1 MKDWE
6 EIIKLVYDP
15 TRKALRV
22 TQGPAD
28 VVATG
33 HPDFGQFFKI
43 IYDPTDNALKVEL
56 LGAPSGLLGGGRD
69 GPQAVRE
76 SVNLTKSKLRAVS

>member
-6 EIIKLVYDP
+6 GIIKRVFDP

-22 TQGPAD
+22 TQSPAD
-28 VVATG
+28 VSVTG
-33 HPDFGQFFKI
+33 HRDFGQLFKLL
-43 IYDPTDNALKVEL
+43 YDEPTNALKVVL
-56 LGAPSGLLGGGRD
+56 LGPPSGVLGGGRD

-76 SVNLTKSKLRAVS
+76 SVDLTKSKLRAVS